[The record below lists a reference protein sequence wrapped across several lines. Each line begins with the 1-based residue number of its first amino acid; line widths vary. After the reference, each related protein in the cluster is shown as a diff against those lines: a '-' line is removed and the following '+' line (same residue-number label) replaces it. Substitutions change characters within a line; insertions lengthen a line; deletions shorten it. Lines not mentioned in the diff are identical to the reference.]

1 MADTIT
7 KPAVIS
13 MPFCNSGDKNTIPAA
28 ATGTNLASLQEG
40 FPVITSTPLKN
51 GGIPP
56 ERRDFNGIANLMSQF
71 YYAFQNGWWPSFD
84 SDVSTAIG
92 GYAAGAVLWYETGR
106 FFVMSLKNNNTD
118 NFVSDPTKID
128 GVSWQQIS
136 RPVQTLVTDLTSTS
150 ITLANA
156 AANTIYQYGTLTNLT
171 ITANDTS
178 KLETMIYFTAGNSI
192 TVNLPQTLKTI
203 GYVGFFPNTEY
214 ILSIQDNILV
224 VGEVNN

>member
-1 MADTIT
+1 MATTIT

-13 MPFCNSGDKNTIPAA
+13 VPFCNSGDKNIIPAT
-28 ATGTNLASLQEG
+28 ATGTNKASLAEG
-40 FPVITSTPLKN
+40 FPQITSLPLDN

-56 ERRDFNGIANLMSQF
+56 ERKDFNGLGNLLSQF

-136 RPVQTLVTDLTSTS
+136 RPVQTVVTDLTSTS
-150 ITLANA
+150 ITLDNA
-156 AANTIYQYGTLTNLT
+156 AANTIYQYGTLTSLT

-178 KLETMIYFTAGNSI
+178 NLETMIYFTAGNSI
-192 TVNLPQTLKTI
+192 TVSFPQTLKSI
-203 GYVGFFPNTEY
+203 GYVGFMPNTQY
-214 ILSIQDNILV
+214 ILSIQDNILI